1 MTFHTQLHL
10 KVQRLNSLG
19 CDQVH
24 EHRNRHKDAGT
35 TTSGVKTLYFLDL
48 KSLWA
53 KPRSIKGSVGQEA
66 EPLSSVTSTNC
77 RLWEIT

>member
-1 MTFHTQLHL
+1 MNFHTQLYL

-19 CDQVH
+19 FDQVQ
-24 EHRNRHKDAGT
+24 EHQNRHKDPGT

-53 KPRSIKGSVGQEA
+53 KP
-66 EPLSSVTSTNC
+66 
-77 RLWEIT
+77 